1 MPPNRICKDLEIKHL
16 GEYHVFS
23 SNTLLADLF
32 ETFRNMFINIC
43 EPEPAKFLSALGL
56 AWQTTSKK
64 AKQKL
69 DLLTNIDMLLM
80 VEKGIRG
87 GICRFIYRCAKSNN
101 KYMKEHD
108 KNKESSNLQYWN
120 VNNLY
125 GWAMSQKLPVNNF
138 EWTKD
143 TSQLNED
150 FIKNCNEDVGTKH
163 LNDFKGFISYSN
175 NVDDIYKNIEEY
187 YPNKKCKILIVFN
200 DIIVACLIINN
211 LIQ

>member
-1 MPPNRICKDLEIKHL
+1 M
-16 GEYHVFS
+16 
-23 SNTLLADLF
+23 LADLF

-87 GICRFIYRCAKSNN
+87 GICCFIYRCAKSNN

-138 EWTKD
+138 EWMKD

-187 YPNKKCKILIVFN
+187 YPSKKCKILIVFN
-200 DIIVACLIINN
+200 DIIVGMLNN
-211 LIQ
+211 K

>member
-1 MPPNRICKDLEIKHL
+1 
-16 GEYHVFS
+16 
-23 SNTLLADLF
+23 
-32 ETFRNMFINIC
+32 
-43 EPEPAKFLSALGL
+43 
-56 AWQTTSKK
+56 
-64 AKQKL
+64 
-69 DLLTNIDMLLM
+69 
-80 VEKGIRG
+80 
-87 GICRFIYRCAKSNN
+87 
-101 KYMKEHD
+101 
-108 KNKESSNLQYWN
+108 
-120 VNNLY
+120 
-125 GWAMSQKLPVNNF
+125 MSQKLPVNNF